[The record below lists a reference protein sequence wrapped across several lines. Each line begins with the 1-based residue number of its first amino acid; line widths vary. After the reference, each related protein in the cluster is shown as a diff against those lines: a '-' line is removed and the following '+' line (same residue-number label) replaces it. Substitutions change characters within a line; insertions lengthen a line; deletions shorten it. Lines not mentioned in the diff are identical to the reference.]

1 MHYAKMSGTPPQK
14 GEFKKGRH
22 LGGARKGDGTGNA
35 GGNLEFMSKLEVW
48 VSCSVYIFQ
57 F

>member
-1 MHYAKMSGTPPQK
+1 MHYAKMSGTPPK
-14 GEFKKGRH
+14 EGEFKKGRH

-48 VSCSVYIFQ
+48 VSCSVYIF
-57 F
+57 